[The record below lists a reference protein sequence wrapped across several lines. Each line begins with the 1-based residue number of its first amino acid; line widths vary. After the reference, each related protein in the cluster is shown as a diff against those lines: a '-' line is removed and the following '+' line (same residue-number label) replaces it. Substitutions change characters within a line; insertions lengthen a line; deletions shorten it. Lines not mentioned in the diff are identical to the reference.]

1 LTRSVLRLARR
12 TVTLYFLFGSK
23 IEFSKVVP
31 FFLVVEVYECR
42 GEKTGRPLVSRRT
55 LIFDH
60 FYGVFFMDL

>member
-1 LTRSVLRLARR
+1 
-12 TVTLYFLFGSK
+12 VTLYFLFGSK

-42 GEKTGRPLVSRRT
+42 GEKKGRSLVSRRT